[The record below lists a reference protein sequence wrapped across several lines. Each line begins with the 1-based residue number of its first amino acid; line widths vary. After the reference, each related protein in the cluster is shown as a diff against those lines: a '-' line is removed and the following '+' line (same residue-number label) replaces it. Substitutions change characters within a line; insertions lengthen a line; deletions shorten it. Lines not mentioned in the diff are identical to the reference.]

1 MSSPKISHAVK
12 TVTVN
17 SSQQIQYTSFKLI
30 KRKYMVQKQNPT
42 SIKISFGFEWD
53 SEQGQTAK

>member
-1 MSSPKISHAVK
+1 MPLLKISHAVK

-17 SSQQIQYTSFKLI
+17 SSQQIIYMTFNLI
-30 KRKYMVQKQNPT
+30 KRKYMVQKQDST
-42 SIKISFGFEWD
+42 SIKISLGFEWD